1 EARSIGKQT
10 TLPGETRQVG
20 PNGRHMVAGCQ
31 RNNRS
36 AMNQHEGV
44 GHKDEASLLAPK
56 RGYRRFD
63 FSVAAHAGRNRLH
76 HQRSRSGFERAQEIS
91 STTRRRVGVEHDCY
105 PTEMGGDLFEYLQP
119 LAPDRGLNVGESCDV
134 STWPRKACH
143 E

>member
-1 EARSIGKQT
+1 
-10 TLPGETRQVG
+10 
-20 PNGRHMVAGCQ
+20 
-31 RNNRS
+31 
-36 AMNQHEGV
+36 MNQHEGV

-76 HQRSRSGFERAQEIS
+76 RQRSRSGFKRAQEIC

-143 E
+143 ESGANRIRNNHEHGGDRAGFALHRGRHGTGASKN